1 MKATEKTRI
10 DNFLSQQ
17 HIALAGYS
25 RSPKKFGHEVY
36 RILKDKG
43 YTVYPVNPA
52 GGMTP
57 DGAEIYPNLQVLPA
71 EVKALLVV
79 TKPDV
84 TPAIIE
90 QALAAGFEHLWIQ
103 QMSGSKQLYNRLCA
117 QHEHA
122 VCGKCIL
129 LHAQPS
135 GIHKF
140 HRWLAG
146 LVGRLP
152 K

>member
-1 MKATEKTRI
+1 MKTSEKSRI
-10 DNFLSQQ
+10 DNFLGQQ

-36 RILKDKG
+36 RILKGKG
-43 YTVYPVNPA
+43 YTLYPVNPA
-52 GGMTP
+52 GGRTP
-57 DGAEIYPNLQVLPA
+57 DGEDIYTDLQELPA

-84 TPAIIE
+84 TSEVFEKAVS
-90 QALAAGFEHLWIQ
+90 LGFEYLWIQ
-103 QMSGSKQLYNRLCA
+103 QMSGSRKVYDRLCK
-117 QHEHA
+117 QHENA

-129 LHAQPS
+129 LHAQPE
-135 GIHKF
+135 GVHKF
-140 HRWLAG
+140 HRWLVG

-152 K
+152 R